1 MASVIKDIRIARP
14 AGEVWSALRDVGALH
29 DRLVPGFV
37 VDTVL
42 EGDTRVVT
50 FADGQVVRERI
61 VGVDD
66 AARRVA
72 YTIVDGLPG
81 LEYHAASAQV
91 SEDPDGGTRFVWIA
105 DLLPHALA
113 GSYGEAMDLG
123 LAAVAR
129 VFGAAAP
136 HG

>member
-14 AGEVWSALRDVGALH
+14 VEEVWSALRDVGALH

-50 FADGQVVRERI
+50 FASGQVVRERI
-61 VGVDD
+61 VGIDD

-72 YTIVDGLPG
+72 YTIVDGLSG
-81 LEYHAASAQV
+81 LEHHAASAQV
-91 SEDPDGGTRFVWIA
+91 GEDADGGTRFVWIA
-105 DLLPHALA
+105 DLLPDALA
-113 GSYGEAMDLG
+113 GPYGEAMDLG
-123 LAAVAR
+123 LDAVAR
-129 VFGAAAP
+129 AFGAVAR
-136 HG
+136 